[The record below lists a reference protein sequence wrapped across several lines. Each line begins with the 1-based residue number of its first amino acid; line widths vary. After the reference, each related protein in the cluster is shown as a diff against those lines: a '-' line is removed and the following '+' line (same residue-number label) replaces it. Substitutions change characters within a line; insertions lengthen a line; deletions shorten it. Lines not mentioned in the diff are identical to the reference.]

1 MQRQTV
7 QGQGSLVAISSL
19 IVLWV
24 VDIVRTEACER
35 ENDAMVNKASK
46 FINISLDILYTMIGN
61 IAGVYCWLKHFKI

>member
-7 QGQGSLVAISSL
+7 QGQGALVAISSL

-61 IAGVYCWLKHFKI
+61 IAGV

>member
-7 QGQGSLVAISSL
+7 QGQGALVAISSL

-24 VDIVRTEACER
+24 VDIVRTEACE
-35 ENDAMVNKASK
+35 KASK